1 MLKSELKER
10 SHRFKTA
17 LEVSS
22 ILFFSIIILVYIFIK
37 KEEVK
42 FDADDIILITI
53 LVLRFIKFIKA
64 FKQVR

>member
-37 KEEVK
+37 KDEVK
-42 FDADDIILITI
+42 FDADDIMLITI
-53 LVLRFIKFIKA
+53 LFLC
-64 FKQVR
+64 QVYFTVYKI